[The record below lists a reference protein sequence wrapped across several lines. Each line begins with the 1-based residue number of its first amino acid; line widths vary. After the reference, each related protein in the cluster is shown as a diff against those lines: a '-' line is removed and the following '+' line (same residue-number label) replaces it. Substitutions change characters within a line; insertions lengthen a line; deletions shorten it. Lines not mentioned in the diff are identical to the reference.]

1 LCNFEEA
8 ARMGSF
14 GSPIALIVIR
24 MLQAAVEDE
33 AINA

>member
-1 LCNFEEA
+1 
-8 ARMGSF
+8 MGSF